1 MRRTIEQRL
10 EAIQEDN
17 STKLEKMINESS
29 FTAQKAR
36 EEVTNALKQF
46 SESTVNTLKDMVNPD
61 TGKKYTEG
69 DIYGIVENRTST
81 GGDPHWKAMSPTERK
96 AAVEYLNQ
104 VIQARRREA
113 TESAPEP
120 PPPDA
125 MSIMREM
132 RGTMTPKLSCC
143 LTNLKRL
150 NGERRAMRR

>member
-1 MRRTIEQRL
+1 M
-10 EAIQEDN
+10 
-17 STKLEKMINESS
+17 
-29 FTAQKAR
+29 
-36 EEVTNALKQF
+36 
-46 SESTVNTLKDMVNPD
+46 LKDMVNPD

-120 PPPDA
+120 PKPDA
-125 MSIMREM
+125 SSIMREM
-132 RGTMTPKLSCC
+132 RGTMTPKAREMFDLREKAS
-143 LTNLKRL
+143 TYGK
-150 NGERRAMRR
+150 